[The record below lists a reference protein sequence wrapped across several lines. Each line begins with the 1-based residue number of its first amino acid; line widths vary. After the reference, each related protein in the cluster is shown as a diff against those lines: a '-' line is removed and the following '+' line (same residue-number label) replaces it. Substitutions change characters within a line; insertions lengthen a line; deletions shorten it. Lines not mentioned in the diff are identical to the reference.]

1 MWVYVIFFSLQ
12 LPFSVLI
19 FRLLLFFVR
28 LNNGPGYR
36 RFFVAVVVVAVV
48 CVVAATTAADAINF
62 HFIEHNSCTNKD
74 WLFNAFGN
82 IFFYFLF
89 FSLFLCWWCSLP
101 VRSFSDGKVALV
113 FITQIVKTNHVRYM
127 KRASNTH
134 KHIGESMML
143 PILLIINAIWVVFVW
158 VYRKECTYEYTPVY
172 IALRKFGFTPTM
184 KSLFVWPL
192 YEAGQ
197 KSYFNGWPIRKFDC
211 KCHSMVL
218 DKYIVA
224 LMLWINHFC
233 WLLVN

>member
-1 MWVYVIFFSLQ
+1 MLLVIFSFIFSFSLYFCVAGAHCRFVHF
-12 LPFSVLI
+12 LTEK
-19 FRLLLFFVR
+19 LL
-28 LNNGPGYR
+28 
-36 RFFVAVVVVAVV
+36 
-48 CVVAATTAADAINF
+48 
-62 HFIEHNSCTNKD
+62 
-74 WLFNAFGN
+74 
-82 IFFYFLF
+82 
-89 FSLFLCWWCSLP
+89 
-101 VRSFSDGKVALV
+101 SFSSH
-113 FITQIVKTNHVRYM
+113 TSIVKTNHVRYM

-197 KSYFNGWPIRKFDC
+197 KSYFNGWPIRKFNC

-224 LMLWINHFC
+224 LMIWINHFC